1 MAGACR
7 ALGLP
12 RSTYYARRHPRRVA
26 VRRPRPTPRTAL
38 AAAERAAILDA
49 LHSPRCVDA
58 SPATVWARRLD
69 EGVYHASLST
79 FYRVLRA
86 AGEVRE
92 RRAHATHPP
101 RKKPELLATGPNQV
115 WSWDITYLPG
125 PVKGQY
131 YRLYVILDIY
141 SRYVVG
147 WLLAPT
153 EAAWLAAV
161 LIRATLRRQGVARD
175 ALTLHADNGA
185 AMASQ
190 PVAALLTELG
200 VTNSHARPHTSNDNP
215 YSEAQFK
222 TLKYRPDFPD
232 RFPSLAAARQWLRAF
247 FHWYHTEHRHSGL
260 GWLPPAVVHRGEGR
274 AVQQQRAAV
283 LAAAY
288 ARHPERYAA
297 GPPHPPALPDR
308 VAINP
313 PEDPP

>member
-26 VRRPRPTPRTAL
+26 APRPRPTPRTAL
-38 AAAERAAILDA
+38 SPTERAAILAA
-49 LHSPRCVDA
+49 LHSERFVDA
-58 SPATVWARRLD
+58 SPATVWAPLLD
-69 EGVYHASLST
+69 EGVYHASWST
-79 FYRVLRA
+79 FYRLVRA
-86 AGEVRE
+86 AGAVRE
-92 RRAHATHPP
+92 RRAQATHPP
-101 RKKPELLATGPNQV
+101 RKKPELRATRPNPV
-115 WSWDITYLPG
+115 WSWDITSIPG

-131 YRLYVILDIY
+131 YRLYVIGDIY
-141 SRYVVG
+141 SRAVVG

-153 EAAWLAAV
+153 EAAWRAAA

-175 ALTLHADNGA
+175 ALPWHADNGA

-200 VTNSHARPHTSNDNP
+200 VTKSHSRPHTSNDNP
-215 YSEAQFK
+215 YSEAHFK
-222 TLKYRPDFPD
+222 TLTYRPDFPD
-232 RFPSLAAARQWLRAF
+232 RFASLPAARRWLRRV
-247 FHWYHTEHRHSGL
+247 FHGYHTEHRHSGL
-260 GWLPPAVVHRGEGR
+260 GWLTPAVVHRGEGPAVQRPR
-274 AVQQQRAAV
+274 AVV

-297 GPPHPPALPDR
+297 GPPQPPALPDR

>member
-7 ALGLP
+7 ALGQP

-26 VRRPRPTPRTAL
+26 TPRPRPTPRTAL

-49 LHSPRCVDA
+49 LHSDRFIDA
-58 SPATVWARRLD
+58 SPATVWATLLD

-86 AGEVRE
+86 AGAVRE
-92 RRAHATHPP
+92 RRAQATHPP
-101 RKKPELLATGPNQV
+101 RKKPELLATSPNQV

-125 PVKGQY
+125 PVQGQY

-141 SRYVVG
+141 SRAVVG
-147 WLLAPT
+147 WLVAPT
-153 EAAWLAAV
+153 EAKWLAAA
-161 LIRATLRRQGVARD
+161 LIRATVRRQGVARD

-185 AMASQ
+185 AMVSQ

-200 VTNSHARPHTSNDNP
+200 VTKSHSRPHTSNDNP

-232 RFPSLAAARQWLRAF
+232 RFPSLAAARRWLRRF

-260 GWLPPAVVHRGEGR
+260 GWLPPAVVHRGEGP
-274 AVQQQRAAV
+274 AVQRQRAGV
-283 LAAAY
+283 LATAY

-297 GPPHPPALPDR
+297 GPPQPPVLPDR